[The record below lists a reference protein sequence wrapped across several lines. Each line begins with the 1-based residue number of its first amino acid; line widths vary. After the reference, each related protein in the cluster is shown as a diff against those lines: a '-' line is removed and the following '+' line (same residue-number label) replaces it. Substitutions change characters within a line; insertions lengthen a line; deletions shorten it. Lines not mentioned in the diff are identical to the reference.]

1 MSPHNQKG
9 DRFEI
14 AGPILSDAD
23 VGVLLKEGVAVVSV
37 CQWRIK
43 LDDSIVGTSS

>member
-9 DRFEI
+9 DLFEI

-23 VGVLLKEGVAVVSV
+23 VGVLLKEGVAVAPVAE
-37 CQWRIK
+37 